1 METPCISFTF
11 QLVMTGGLQT
21 YNHSSVLILGEVCHK
36 CIPHPFP
43 QVIATLFVPGQNA
56 FTIVTSTPKPGMRLL
71 LSSPMIMDIDVHI
84 SVLSLIVD
92 EPINDVISLK
102 KGSTA
107 ML

>member
-1 METPCISFTF
+1 METPCISFIF
-11 QLVMTGGLQT
+11 QLVITGGLQT
-21 YNHSSVLILGEVCHK
+21 YNYSSVLILGEVCHK

-71 LSSPMIMDIDVHI
+71 LSSPMIMDVDVHI

-92 EPINDVISLK
+92 EPINDVISLEN
-102 KGSTA
+102 STA